1 MVFRHAAWIRPP
13 GEAMLAA
20 RHLTALLVAA
30 SLSGAV
36 AADYSTDQIEMAANG
51 RFDLLESSVEEYA
64 RTHPLTT
71 RDQHTLCYAYSKTK
85 RYTRLLACLEQLE
98 EKVRGGD
105 RRTRLFGLSDATP
118 SVHVMRA
125 DALIDLGR
133 YREAIDAATKAVTWL
148 KEDNSTDVD
157 LLFSALAALSL
168 ARTLGGDDAGG
179 WEAEKELRA
188 FDPGLFSD
196 YVNAQAFALARA
208 RMGLKDYRGV
218 IEAIQGDTSFAVKVF
233 LDRLVSGGY
242 LTGINNWA
250 WAELPRAF
258 MLNKALLESG
268 QVSEAKEGF
277 GRLLGIRQVEQNGE
291 IYWLLLADCGR
302 IAENEGQLEEALS
315 YYRRA
320 IEVVETQRASIN
332 TEASK
337 IGFVGDKQTLYS
349 RVVDLAQRLDRPLL
363 AFEYMERSKSRALI
377 DLLAARADTQPL
389 TARDSNTQQLLDQF
403 RKAEETAGVQLPL
416 NMASTE
422 PTNSRLLVSAQAK
435 ELQARDPALASL
447 VAVTGRAADE
457 MRRHLRPDEAL
468 LEFFGSGDNLYGLA
482 MNGTDSRVLPLD
494 AKQVQ
499 ADTREF
505 RALIERQSPRTAQL
519 ASRLYQHLIQPFE
532 ALIGGRNLL
541 LVPHGTLHYLPF
553 AALLDGTDSALIAR
567 RSLRF
572 LPSTSVQ
579 EYLRPQRKH
588 ALDNLL
594 ILGNPALDDQQY
606 DLPAAEREA
615 KVLAALLPRSEI
627 LIRQAASET
636 AFKKLAGSF
645 RYLHIASH
653 GEFNSD
659 GALDSRLLLA
669 RDDQNDGSL
678 TVRELYD
685 LRLDAAL
692 VTLSA
697 CETGLGQA
705 MGGDDLVGLTRG
717 FLYAGSNNIVASL
730 WAVSDEETALLMKG
744 FYRRLKI
751 GTSKKEALR
760 QAQLELQK
768 TYPHPFFWAAFYLTG
783 DGI

>member
-1 MVFRHAAWIRPP
+1 MFS
-13 GEAMLAA
+13 A
-20 RHLTALLVAA
+20 RRLIALLIAA
-30 SLSGAV
+30 VLSGSV
-36 AADYSTDQIEMAANG
+36 VADYSTDQVEMAANG
-51 RFDLLESSVEEYA
+51 RFDLLESAVEEYA
-64 RTHPLTT
+64 RSHPLTT

-85 RYTRLLACLEQLE
+85 RYTRLLTCLDQLE
-98 EKVRGGD
+98 AKVRSGD

-133 YREAIDAATKAVTWL
+133 YPEAIDEATKAVNWL
-148 KEDNSTDVD
+148 KEDDSADVD
-157 LLFSALAALSL
+157 LLFNALAALSL

-179 WEAEKELRA
+179 WEAEKELRT
-188 FDPGLFSD
+188 FRPGLFSD
-196 YVNAQAFALARA
+196 YVNAQAYALARA

-233 LDRLVSGGY
+233 LDRLVSGSF

-258 MLNKALLESG
+258 MLSKALLESG

-291 IYWLLLADCGR
+291 IYWLLLADRGR
-302 IAENEGQLEEALS
+302 IAENEGQLEEALT

-320 IEVVETQRASIN
+320 VDIVETQRASIN

-337 IGFVGDKQTLYS
+337 IGFVADKQTLYS
-349 RVVDLAQRLDRPLL
+349 RVVDLAQRLNRPLL

-377 DLLAARADTQPL
+377 DLLASRADTQPL
-389 TARDSNTQQLLDQF
+389 AARDNNTQQLLDQF
-403 RKAEETAGVQLPL
+403 RKAEESAGIQLPL
-416 NMASTE
+416 NMASVE
-422 PTNSRLLVSAQAK
+422 GTNSRFLVSAQAR
-435 ELQARDPALASL
+435 ELQAKDPALASL
-447 VAVTGRAADE
+447 VTVTGLAADKL
-457 MRRHLRPDEAL
+457 RRHIRPDEVL
-468 LEFFGSGDNLYGLA
+468 LEYFGSGENLYGLA
-482 MNGTDSRVLPLD
+482 VNNTDSVVLRLD
-494 AKQVQ
+494 ARQVE
-499 ADTREF
+499 ADTRAF
-505 RALIERQSPRTAQL
+505 RALIEGQSPRTRQL
-519 ASRLYQHLIQPFE
+519 ASGLYQHLIKPFE
-532 ALIGGRNLL
+532 TVIGGHNLL

-553 AALLDGTDSALIAR
+553 AALIDGTGSALITR

-579 EYLRPQRKH
+579 EYLRPQRK
-588 ALDNLL
+588 LPLENIL

-615 KVLAALLPRSEI
+615 RLLAGLLPRSEI
-627 LIRQAASET
+627 LIRQGASES
-636 AFKKLAGSF
+636 AFKKLAGRF
-645 RYLHIASH
+645 TYLHIASH
-653 GEFNSD
+653 GEFNAD

-678 TVRELYD
+678 TVREIYD
-685 LRLDAAL
+685 LRLNAAL

-697 CETGLGQA
+697 CETGLGKA
-705 MGGDDLVGLTRG
+705 MSGDDLVGLARG

-744 FYRRLKI
+744 FYSRLKI
-751 GTSKKEALR
+751 GIPKKEALR

-768 TYPHPFFWAAFYLTG
+768 AYPHPFFWAAFYLTG